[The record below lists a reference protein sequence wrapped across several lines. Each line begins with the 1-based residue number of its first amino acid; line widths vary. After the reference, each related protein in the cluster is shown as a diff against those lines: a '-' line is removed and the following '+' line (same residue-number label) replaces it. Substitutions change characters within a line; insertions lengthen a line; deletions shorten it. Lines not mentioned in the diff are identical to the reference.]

1 MPICSYLVIP
11 GEGASAEVKAM
22 HAIRWAALAGAAV
35 LVVVAPIQ
43 AQVRTTLHGEVRP
56 RYELRNPAGP
66 AGGPDEFT
74 SMRVRLGLEA
84 VVDANLTVFAQLQD
98 VRLWG
103 EETHPLFDYR
113 ADNLDLHQ
121 GYIRYR
127 GGRLDWLTATI
138 GRMEATFGG
147 ERLIGPIG
155 WTQQGQS
162 FDGVRADAAHGRG
175 NVAVIAYRIG
185 EETAT
190 SVAADSELYGTYAT
204 LRDVGPGSLD
214 VYWLYDRTEGAVETD
229 QHTLGS
235 RYAFTV
241 AGDIEGRVEGTLQRG
256 TRNAVDV
263 DAHMFGV
270 RLGKGLLDGRASVTL
285 WYDYLSGDDA
295 ASAATE
301 VFQTLFATNHK
312 FYGLA
317 DVFLDLPAHTAG
329 SGLQDMA
336 VKLSWRPTDAIGLG
350 ADVHSFRA
358 AKQRALSGSHFGEEI
373 DLTVSHC
380 YSSYLTATG
389 GFSYVFQDDPLLE
402 VGRLQGD
409 LRWFYLMLSAS
420 F

>member
-1 MPICSYLVIP
+1 MARAQLQRVGP
-11 GEGASAEVKAM
+11 M
-22 HAIRWAALAGAAV
+22 HAIRWTVLAGATV
-35 LVVVAPIQ
+35 LVAAAPIQ
-43 AQVRTTLHGEVRP
+43 AQVQTTLHGEVRP
-56 RYELRNPAGP
+56 RYELRDPSGAV
-66 AGGPDEFT
+66 GGPDEFT

-84 VVDANLTVFAQLQD
+84 VIDANLTVFAQLQD

-127 GGRLDWLTATI
+127 GEKLDWLTTTI

-147 ERLIGPIG
+147 ERLVGPVG

-162 FDGVRADAAHGRG
+162 FDGVRADVAHGLG
-175 NVAVIAYRIG
+175 HLSVIAYRIG
-185 EETAT
+185 EETAV
-190 SVAADSELYGTYAT
+190 SVVADRELYGTYAT
-204 LRDVGPGSLD
+204 LQDIGPGMLD
-214 VYWLYDRTEGAVETD
+214 VYWLYDRIEGAVKTD
-229 QHTLGS
+229 QHSLGT
-235 RYAFTV
+235 RYVFSV
-241 AGDIEGRVEGTLQRG
+241 AGDIEGRVEGTFQTG
-256 TRNAVDV
+256 TRGAVDV
-263 DAHMFGV
+263 SAYMLGA
-270 RLGKGLLDGRASVTL
+270 RLGKSLLDGRAGVTL

-295 ASAATE
+295 ASAETG

-317 DVFLDLPAHTAG
+317 DVFLDLPAHTSG

-336 VKLSWRPTDAIGLG
+336 VKLSWRLTDAIGLG

-358 AKQRALSGSHFGEEI
+358 AKRRALSGSHFGEEI
-373 DLTVSHC
+373 DLTVSHR
-380 YSSYLTATG
+380 YSNYLTATG
-389 GFSYVFQDDPLLE
+389 GFSYLFQDDPLAE
-402 VGRLQGD
+402 VGRLSED